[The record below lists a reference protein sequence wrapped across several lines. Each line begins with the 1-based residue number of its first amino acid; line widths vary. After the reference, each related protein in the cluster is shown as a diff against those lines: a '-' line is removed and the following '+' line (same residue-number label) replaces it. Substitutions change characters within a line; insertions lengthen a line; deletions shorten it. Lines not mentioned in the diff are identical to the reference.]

1 MKLFNSNKVL
11 FDNIRSNPDDYNIE
25 IDDSSVIVYNGI
37 NEPKKYNKN
46 DFIMM
51 LFIEA
56 ELSIKNVNFI

>member
-1 MKLFNSNKVL
+1 M
-11 FDNIRSNPDDYNIE
+11 RSNPDNYNIE